1 VSSLELLEI
10 LEDIAQVTANRKQHR
25 DLSTRLMQ
33 VESHPL
39 TDDTSIKFP
48 PEKQVTRRLENSMQE
63 LRCKRS
69 LLLSNGLEC
78 WQLFLLL
85 FLKSRFRVECASLL
99 TVSPENYVFI
109 LFRVE
114 DRAGIPDD
122 APPSMLE
129 ASTVIGQL
137 VSDPTRKKICF
148 YSN

>member
-1 VSSLELLEI
+1 
-10 LEDIAQVTANRKQHR
+10 
-25 DLSTRLMQ
+25 
-33 VESHPL
+33 
-39 TDDTSIKFP
+39 
-48 PEKQVTRRLENSMQE
+48 MQE

-85 FLKSRFRVECASLL
+85 FLKSRFRVECASL

-122 APPSMLE
+122 ALPSMLE
-129 ASTVIGQL
+129 ASTVIGRPYAQKDLLLFKLTVKFVTVIQL
-137 VSDPTRKKICF
+137 KESSAGCV
-148 YSN
+148 